1 MDGSEVDVGFEGD
14 FFNVG
19 GLVDGDGV
27 GVDGVDAEV
36 HGEG

>member
-1 MDGSEVDVGFEGD
+1 MDGSEVNVSFKGD
-14 FFNVG
+14 FFNVS
-19 GLVDGDGV
+19 GLVDSDGV